1 MPFYKISHHN
11 ILISTNLLV
20 NPAFGRR
27 GSFFYVGGEVV
38 QVIDSVQGTV
48 IANNVKPAYSF
59 GKRLK
64 GLLFTSSLPR
74 QSGIH
79 IQPCRS
85 VHTYF
90 MKYPIDIVY
99 LDANQVVVGLE
110 QFVAPGKRGQHI
122 PKAYSVI
129 ELAAGRIQELAL
141 EEGQKLHIQPKG
153 EK

>member
-1 MPFYKISHHN
+1 M
-11 ILISTNLLV
+11 
-20 NPAFGRR
+20 
-27 GSFFYVGGEVV
+27 

-48 IANNVKPAYSF
+48 IANNVIPAYSF

-64 GLLFTSSLPR
+64 GLLFTTSLPR
-74 QSGIH
+74 KSGIH

-110 QFVAPGKRGQHI
+110 QVVAPGKRGLHF
-122 PKAYSVI
+122 PNVNSVI
-129 ELAAGRIQELAL
+129 ELAAGRIEELTL
-141 EEGQKLHIQPKG
+141 KEGQKLNIQPKG
-153 EK
+153 EKQS

>member
-1 MPFYKISHHN
+1 M
-11 ILISTNLLV
+11 

-38 QVIDSVQGTV
+38 QVIDLVQGTV
-48 IANNVKPAYSF
+48 IAKDVKPAYSF

-99 LDANQVVVGLE
+99 LDANQVVVGLD
-110 QFVAPGKRGQHI
+110 QSVAPGKRGSHF
-122 PKAYSVI
+122 PSAFSVI
-129 ELAAGRIQELAL
+129 ELAAGRIEELAL
-141 EEGQKLHIQPKG
+141 EAGQKLIIQPKG